1 MTSARPAAGR
11 RAALSV
17 ALVALIVA
25 IPVALFFW
33 GRTSDSFA
41 VKRVVVSGERRLP
54 KREVRRLLTA
64 RFEGENLFTIGAGDV
79 RSTLSRY
86 PYVADVD
93 VDRDFPD
100 TLRIRLTEH
109 EPAALILSNGAWYV
123 LSSDGRVLA
132 QLDAVGPGTT
142 TTDTAPPSP
151 SPTPAAS
158 GDGPVTSPAPAGTSA
173 SAGRPTPLPSPSHIG
188 PLPVP
193 ARSIVPRSMRRLP
206 LMETDAASV
215 VVGTSIDDAR
225 VSDGLELLSA
235 MPPSLRRT
243 AAAARVVETSAK
255 VFMRDG
261 LVVEFG
267 AADDLDTKV
276 LALQAV
282 IKRYRERHVR
292 PTLIDVSVPSRPLG
306 APLLP
311 TPGTGTGTGPG

>member
-1 MTSARPAAGR
+1 MTDARRRAGR
-11 RAALSV
+11 RAAITA

-25 IPVALFFW
+25 IPVALFLW

-86 PYVADVD
+86 PYVAGVD

-109 EPAALILSNGAWYV
+109 EPAALVLGNGAWYV
-123 LSSDGRVLA
+123 LSSEGRVLA
-132 QLDAVGPGTT
+132 QLDAVGSGTT
-142 TTDTAPPSP
+142 ATASST
-151 SPTPAAS
+151 SPTPEAS
-158 GDGPVTSPAPAGTSA
+158 SDDPTPTPAPAGTPS
-173 SAGRPTPLPSPSHIG
+173 SAGRPTPSPSSSHIG

-193 ARSIVPRSMRRLP
+193 SRAIVPRSMRRLP
-206 LMETDAASV
+206 LMETDAPSV
-215 VVGTSIDDAR
+215 VVGETVDDTHLR
-225 VSDGLELLSA
+225 DGLELLSA
-235 MPPSLRRT
+235 LPGALRRT
-243 AAAARVVETSAK
+243 VGAARVGDTSAK

-267 AADDLDTKV
+267 AADDLDVKV
-276 LALQAV
+276 LALEAV

-306 APLLP
+306 APVLP
-311 TPGTGTGTGPG
+311 TPGTGTNVDAG